1 MLGDFRQFLSRNI
14 RQHLLCKHDYKYVY
28 RRDLQGGFYEE
39 CVKCK
44 KLK

>member
-1 MLGDFRQFLSRNI
+1 MFGDFILFLLASTK
-14 RQHLLCKHDYKYVY
+14 QHLFCKHEYKYQY